1 MKHTEKLKDRSTLL
15 NLESVWRGKSNMRS
29 HYRTLHQLRYPR
41 PSVMEKMT
49 FIGNLLPK
57 LLFFIP
63 FGALLILSGF
73 LCLKIQNLPSIAPT
87 ISNSDRAVILD
98 KFK

>member
-1 MKHTEKLKDRSTLL
+1 MRNTEQVSAMKIMLNSREVVQDKAHKRSRHL
-15 NLESVWRGKSNMRS
+15 
-29 HYRTLHQLRYPR
+29 TLHQLNRDR
-41 PSVMEKMT
+41 PILMTKMI

-63 FGALLILSGF
+63 FSAVLILSGF
-73 LCLKIQNLPSIAPT
+73 LCLKIQNSTAITPT
-87 ISNSDRAVILD
+87 ISNCDRAVILD

>member
-1 MKHTEKLKDRSTLL
+1 MFEIEKLVSRSTLL
-15 NLESVWRGKSNMRS
+15 NSEGVWHGKSNRRS
-29 HYRTLHQLRYPR
+29 HHLTLHQLNRDQPT
-41 PSVMEKMT
+41 PMTKMV

-63 FGALLILSGF
+63 FSAVLILSGF
-73 LCLKIQNLPSIAPT
+73 LCLKIQNSTAIAPN

-98 KFK
+98 EFK

>member
-1 MKHTEKLKDRSTLL
+1 MKNTKQLLAMKILL
-15 NLESVWRGKSNMRS
+15 NSREVVQDKAHKRS
-29 HYRTLHQLRYPR
+29 RHLTLHQLNRDRSIP
-41 PSVMEKMT
+41 MTKMA

-63 FGALLILSGF
+63 FSAVLILSGF
-73 LCLKIQNLPSIAPT
+73 LCLKIQNSTAITPT
-87 ISNSDRAVILD
+87 ISNCDRAVVLD